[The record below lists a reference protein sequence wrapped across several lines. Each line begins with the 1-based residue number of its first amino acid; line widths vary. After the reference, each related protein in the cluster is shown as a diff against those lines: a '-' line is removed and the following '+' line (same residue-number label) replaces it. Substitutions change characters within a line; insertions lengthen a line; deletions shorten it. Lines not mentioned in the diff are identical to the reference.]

1 MERRGDD
8 GRSGSTFLRARY
20 FMKHNPNTIQAITAI
35 TVPAIAPPLRPVE
48 FDLCILILGQQI
60 DEGDTVPLALATVD
74 V

>member
-1 MERRGDD
+1 
-8 GRSGSTFLRARY
+8 
-20 FMKHNPNTIQAITAI
+20 MKHNPNTTQAIAAI